1 MKLFLRYLIYSII
14 IWVIGFI
21 ILIMIPQFLWIPLLI
36 ILVIISNINW
46 ILYSVRK
53 DKLNKNRLSDLD
65 HLVYF
70 FLTYFYST
78 VIRRT
83 ISTI

>member
-70 FLTYFYST
+70 F
-78 VIRRT
+78 
-83 ISTI
+83 

>member
-46 ILYSVRK
+46 ILYSARK
-53 DKLNKNRLSDLD
+53 NKVNKK
-65 HLVYF
+65 Y
-70 FLTYFYST
+70 
-78 VIRRT
+78 
-83 ISTI
+83 

>member
-1 MKLFLRYLIYSII
+1 
-14 IWVIGFI
+14 
-21 ILIMIPQFLWIPLLI
+21 MIPQFLWIPLLI

-70 FLTYFYST
+70 F
-78 VIRRT
+78 
-83 ISTI
+83 

>member
-21 ILIMIPQFLWIPLLI
+21 MLIMIPKFLWIPLLI

-46 ILYSVRK
+46 VLYSARK
-53 DKLNKNRLSDLD
+53 NKVNKK
-65 HLVYF
+65 Y
-70 FLTYFYST
+70 
-78 VIRRT
+78 
-83 ISTI
+83 